1 MTKARKALGVLGRE
15 RAENDEDGD
24 SADGGEGRKSGD
36 EVSVGGMGER
46 NVETIVGGRGIDG
59 GEEEANEFAAV
70 LSRRKERKE

>member
-15 RAENDEDGD
+15 RVENDEDGD
-24 SADGGEGRKSGD
+24 SAGGGEGRESGD
-36 EVSVGGMGER
+36 EVSVGWVGER
-46 NVETIVGGRGIDG
+46 NVETIVGGREIDG

>member
-15 RAENDEDGD
+15 RVENDEDGD
-24 SADGGEGRKSGD
+24 RAGGGEGRESGD

-59 GEEEANEFAAV
+59 GEEAADEFTAV

>member
-15 RAENDEDGD
+15 RVENDEDGD
-24 SADGGEGRKSGD
+24 SAGGGEGRQSGD

-59 GEEEANEFAAV
+59 GEEAADEFTAV